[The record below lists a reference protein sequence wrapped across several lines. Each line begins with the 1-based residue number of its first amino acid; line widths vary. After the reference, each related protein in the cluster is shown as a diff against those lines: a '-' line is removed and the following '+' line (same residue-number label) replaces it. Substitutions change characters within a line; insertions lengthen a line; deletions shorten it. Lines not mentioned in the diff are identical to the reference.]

1 MIAPRLIARHAIL
14 CVSFV
19 LLYLALNN
27 PEVIFISHLGF
38 TAWYP
43 ATGLVL
49 GIMLGISPWYCLLI
63 CFSDALASTLIYH
76 QPLRSFGGTF
86 GAVGVAASYAVAAFV
101 LRGPLRI
108 DLGLR
113 RRRDVIRYLLVT
125 TAAAAVAT
133 ATGVACLVA
142 DKSIPSS
149 EFWPSAWQWF
159 LGDSIGL
166 VGIAPFLL
174 IYVFPW
180 IRRQLSVEIVKPSPA
195 TEPHR
200 EKTTLSSISAIAEW
214 VGQAAAI
221 VLVLWLIFGPR
232 MGVLHPFFLGFV
244 PIVWVAMRQGTKRV
258 ATALLVLNFGIVAAM
273 RLFPP
278 APVVLASVGPFMLVV
293 SAVGLISGSAV
304 SERHRIARDLQVQTD
319 KEISEQIRVSQAER
333 AQADAL
339 SRLVAQ
345 LSTAKEAAEE
355 ANRAKGAFLAN
366 MSHEIR
372 TPMNGIIGM
381 TELAL
386 DTELTREQRENLN
399 LVKTSAASLLSLIN
413 DILDFSKIEAGKL
426 DIENVDFNLRET
438 LENTTSALSLGAHQ
452 KGLELSCHVPPEV
465 PDGLMG
471 DPTRLKQIV
480 VNLVGNA
487 VKFTS
492 EGEVILRAEI
502 ESKTEDRAVLRF
514 SVMDTGPG
522 IPAGKQ
528 KLIFEAFTQ
537 SDNSMTR
544 KFGGTGLGL
553 SISSRLVKLMGG
565 NLWVESEPGQG
576 STFRF
581 TVPFGL
587 QELVPHQLVPIDL
600 EVLRDLSVLI
610 VDDNATNRT
619 ILRETLAH
627 WHMRAEEAQGGS
639 QAMELLVAAENA
651 GHPYR
656 LVLLDAQMPEMDGF
670 AVAARIQADP
680 RLAKILV
687 VMLMSARSKSDAAR
701 GRELNIKAC
710 LAKPIKRAGLLE
722 AIKLALVGPREPAK
736 ASPVI
741 DASVSAN
748 SRNLKILLAEDNL
761 VNQKVALRFLEKR
774 GHTAVLAETG
784 KQALAAWREQP
795 FDLILMDVQMP
806 EMDGF
811 EATAWIRKEEAIRN
825 QDMTGSKQQSLAHI
839 PIVAMTAHAMV
850 GDRDRCLAAGMDDY
864 VSKPISSDDLFAAIE
879 RAMLAASP
887 TSVAQIKANRA
898 SR

>member
-1 MIAPRLIARHAIL
+1 MLAPRLIARHAIL

-19 LLYLALNN
+19 LLYLALSN
-27 PEVIFISHLGF
+27 PEVIFISRLGF

-49 GIMLGISPWYCLLI
+49 GIMLGISPWYCLLA
-63 CFSDALASTLIYH
+63 CFSDVVASNLIYH

-86 GAVGVAASYAVAAFV
+86 GAVGIAASYAVAAYV

-113 RRRDVIRYLLVT
+113 RRGDVIRYLFVNM
-125 TAAAAVAT
+125 AAATVAT

-142 DKSIPSS
+142 DKSIPRS

-159 LGDSIGL
+159 LGDGIGL

-180 IRRQLSVEIVKPSPA
+180 IRQQLSVEVLEPSPA
-195 TEPHR
+195 TELRR
-200 EKTTLSSISAIAEW
+200 EKTTLSRISAIAEW

-221 VLVLWLIFGPR
+221 ILVLSIIFGPR
-232 MGVLHPFFLGFV
+232 MGVLHLFYLGFV

-258 ATALLVLNFGIVAAM
+258 AMALLVLNFGIVAAM

-278 APVVLASVGPFMLVV
+278 APDVIAGVGPFMLVV

-319 KEISEQIRVSQAER
+319 KEISEQIRVAQAER
-333 AQADAL
+333 VHADAL
-339 SRLVAQ
+339 SRLVTQ

-399 LVKTSAASLLSLIN
+399 VVKASAASLLSLIN

-438 LENTTSALSLGAHQ
+438 LEDTTSALSIGAHQ
-452 KGLELSCHVPPEV
+452 KGLELSCHFPPEV

-514 SVMDTGPG
+514 SVVDTGPG
-522 IPAGKQ
+522 IPTGKQ

-565 NLWVESEPGQG
+565 KLWVESEPGQG

-587 QELVPHQLVPIDL
+587 QKLAPQQLVPIEL

-619 ILRETLAH
+619 ILRETLTH
-627 WHMRAEEAQGGS
+627 WHMRTEEAEGGS
-639 QAMELLVAAENA
+639 QAIELLVAAKNA

-670 AVAARIQADP
+670 AVAARIQKDP
-680 RLAKILV
+680 RLAKVLV
-687 VMLMSARSKSDAAR
+687 VMLTSAGSDAAR
-701 GRELNIKAC
+701 CSELNIKAC
-710 LAKPIKRAGLLE
+710 LAKPIKRADLLE

-741 DASVSAN
+741 DASVGAN
-748 SRNLKILLAEDNL
+748 SRSFKILLAEDNL

-784 KQALAAWREQP
+784 KQALATWQEQP

-825 QDMTGSKQQSLAHI
+825 QDMTGAKQQSSAHI
-839 PIVAMTAHAMV
+839 PIVAMTAHAIV

-887 TSVAQIKANRA
+887 IPVAQIKANRA
-898 SR
+898 SM